1 MGRLCEDVRRGG
13 DGDELAQDV
22 LGHLQVVLRDHQCF
36 LDVLVRVALTHQV
49 LDLAAD
55 LRVGFYRR
63 RSSDN
68 ATAARGGGDWRARAG
83 STLGVDPPRQRLR
96 GSLWRLRQLHKG

>member
-1 MGRLCEDVRRGG
+1 MERGALCEDVRRGG

-22 LGHLQVVLRDHQCF
+22 LGHFQVVLCDHQCF

-49 LDLAAD
+49 LYLAAD
-55 LRVGFYRR
+55 LRVGFSRR
-63 RSSDN
+63 HS
-68 ATAARGGGDWRARAG
+68 ATAARGRGDRRDRAG

-96 GSLWRLRQLHKG
+96 GSLWRLRWLDKG